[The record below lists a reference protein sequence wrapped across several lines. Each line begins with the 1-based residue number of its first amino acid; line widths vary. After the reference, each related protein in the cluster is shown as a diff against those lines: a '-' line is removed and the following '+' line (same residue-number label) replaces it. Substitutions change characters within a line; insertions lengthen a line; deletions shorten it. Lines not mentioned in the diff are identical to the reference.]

1 MTKSMN
7 QSRLYSMKNTHQRT
21 LICTIGLPFS
31 GKATWAKAQGLP
43 VIDLEISEKLMK
55 TKSQK
60 NTSALEF
67 TRQMIQSLFLS
78 GNSVVILLAENL
90 TRKEREF
97 WQSKD
102 SFWNTQYREFSITE
116 LEAIRLAQTSGASK
130 AVIDQIKTKAK
141 AYEPLSLHST

>member
-1 MTKSMN
+1 
-7 QSRLYSMKNTHQRT
+7 MKNSNQLT
-21 LICTIGLPFS
+21 LICTVGLPFS

-43 VIDLEISEKLMK
+43 VIDLEINEKLMK

-97 WQSKD
+97 WVSKD
-102 SFWNTQYREFSITE
+102 LRWNTEYREFKINE
-116 LEAIRLAQTSGASK
+116 LEATRLAQANGASK
-130 AVIDQIKTKAK
+130 AMLDQIKTKAK
-141 AYEPLSLHST
+141 AYEPLFSK